1 MNHLA
6 FPPLPA
12 LAATG
17 AALYL
22 EPVAGSGERLCVAVA
37 ARIDNGPA
45 QVVRTLPPEIA
56 RCLVGDRA
64 DALLGLI
71 GAGMTSL
78 ERHLAAGA
86 DWSDWSPP
94 LHGLSLSP
102 TIAGRVDSLSMMLR
116 IMAGNHS
123 LLAGL
128 ADYSGSDAQ
137 PPEPD
142 DDAEADWLTRVRQ
155 AVRLR
160 NAALDGHFRRKLRL
174 FQGGAETRFD
184 FVGQRLVAQLGRLI
198 PGPALSRHV
207 GAAKVKLWDLAA
219 LRDAGSDEL
228 VSADSFELL
237 LYRPRDDDPA
247 YSDIQIQRMHENWE
261 TLEEAGDKQSLR
273 VRPIESTD
281 AAAAR
286 IVEAEA
292 A

>member
-1 MNHLA
+1 MNHPA
-6 FPPLPA
+6 FPQLPA

-37 ARIDNGPA
+37 ARLDDGAARVLRI
-45 QVVRTLPPEIA
+45 LPPEIA
-56 RCLVGDRA
+56 KCLVGAQA
-64 DALLGLI
+64 DALMGLI
-71 GAGMTSL
+71 GAGVASL
-78 ERHLAAGA
+78 ERHIGTGAA
-86 DWSDWSPP
+86 WERWTPP

-102 TIAGRVDSLSMMLR
+102 VTEGRVDSLSAMLR
-116 IMAGNHS
+116 TLAGNHS

-128 ADYSGSDAQ
+128 ADYTSSDTQ
-137 PPEPD
+137 PGAVD

-155 AVRLR
+155 AVGLR
-160 NAALDGHFRRKLRL
+160 NPTLDGHFRRKLRL

-184 FVGQRLVAQLGRLI
+184 YVGQHLVAQLGRLI
-198 PGPALSRHV
+198 PGPAISRHV

-219 LRDAGSDEL
+219 LRDAGSDQL
-228 VSADSFELL
+228 ISADAFELL
-237 LYRPRDDDPA
+237 LYRPHDDDPA
-247 YSDIQIQRMHENWE
+247 YSDTQIRRMHENWE

-273 VRPIESTD
+273 VRAVDGSA

-292 A
+292 